1 MRNGR
6 HPRHGER
13 GFTLMEM
20 MIVAALIG
28 ILATI
33 AVGQYR
39 RSIVKARE
47 STLRSSLYTMRT
59 QINNY
64 FSDKGTY
71 PSDLET
77 LVSEHYLRE
86 IPADPITR
94 SKDTWVTEAA
104 EMGEE
109 DISQEPGIA
118 DVRSGAEGTA
128 TDGTSYSEW

>member
-1 MRNGR
+1 
-6 HPRHGER
+6 
-13 GFTLMEM
+13 MEM

-39 RSIVKARE
+39 RSIIKARE

-64 FSDKGTY
+64 FADKGKY
-71 PSDLET
+71 PSDLEA
-77 LVSEHYLRE
+77 LVSEHYLRA
-86 IPADPITR
+86 IPVDPITQ
-94 SKDTWVTEAA
+94 SSDSWVTEAA
-104 EMGEE
+104 ELGEE
-109 DISQEPGIA
+109 DASQEPGIA

>member
-1 MRNGR
+1 
-6 HPRHGER
+6 
-13 GFTLMEM
+13 MEM

-39 RSIVKARE
+39 RSIIKARE

-86 IPADPITR
+86 IPMDPITR

>member
-1 MRNGR
+1 MRSGR
-6 HPRHGER
+6 HPRHAER
-13 GFTLMEM
+13 GFTLMEL
-20 MIVAALIG
+20 MIVAAMIG

-33 AVGQYR
+33 AVGQYQ

-86 IPADPITR
+86 IPIDPITR